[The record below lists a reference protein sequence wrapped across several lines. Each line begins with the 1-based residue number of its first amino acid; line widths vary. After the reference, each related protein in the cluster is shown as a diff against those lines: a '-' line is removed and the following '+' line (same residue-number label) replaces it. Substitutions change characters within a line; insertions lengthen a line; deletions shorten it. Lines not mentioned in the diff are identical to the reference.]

1 MVKCRVG
8 NDPNYYHTNTG
19 NPSGEPVLLVKD
31 RISRKTLTVYLFEE
45 TCSGRADSNRI
56 PGFTA
61 NLKFFQSRGF
71 SGQKPVKR
79 TLVQVKLVTASAT
92 DFLQY
97 EFTFRGSVGV

>member
-19 NPSGEPVLLVKD
+19 NPPGEPVLLVNG
-31 RISRKTLTVYLFEE
+31 RISRLNPDSLPFEE

-61 NLKFFQSRGF
+61 NLKFFQS
-71 SGQKPVKR
+71 
-79 TLVQVKLVTASAT
+79 
-92 DFLQY
+92 
-97 EFTFRGSVGV
+97 